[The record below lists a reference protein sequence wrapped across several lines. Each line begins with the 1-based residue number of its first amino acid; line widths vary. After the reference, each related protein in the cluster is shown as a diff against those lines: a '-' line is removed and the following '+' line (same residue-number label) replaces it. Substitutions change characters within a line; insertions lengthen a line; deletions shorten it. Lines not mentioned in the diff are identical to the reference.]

1 MQTNVIYKYRTPGTS
16 PSNDTTITTKA
27 LDLTPNEVLIAT
39 HPVGELVTLQGD
51 DPEEYGEDP
60 KEYVVLNRIPLLTQI
75 GESGY
80 VLSMLLVVVTDPGA

>member
-1 MQTNVIYKYRTPGTS
+1 
-16 PSNDTTITTKA
+16 
-27 LDLTPNEVLIAT
+27 
-39 HPVGELVTLQGD
+39 LQGD

-80 VLSMLLVVVTDPGA
+80 VLSMLLVVVTDPGE